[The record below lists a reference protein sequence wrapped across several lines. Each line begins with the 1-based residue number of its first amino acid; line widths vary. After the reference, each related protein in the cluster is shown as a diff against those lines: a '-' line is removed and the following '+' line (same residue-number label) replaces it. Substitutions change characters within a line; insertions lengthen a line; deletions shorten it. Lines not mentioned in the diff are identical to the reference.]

1 MNPSQAL
8 ENFNQ
13 DVVAKYQI
21 YNSLFLT
28 LPFKDVANTAVI
40 LPLLASHCEKGF
52 EQGKDP
58 RQIIDDFFNQH
69 TELKTEQEKIDVLF
83 RFIQFIDRQVVL
95 FDSIEDA
102 AFSNV
107 NDMEGIGSLRYLF
120 TETQQ
125 KKRVDQLKNK
135 MEDFKVRL
143 VMPPHHTQFYPED
156 VLGIITDLA
165 HAIKEN
171 TLTSINLLFQHLA
184 KTPSFNK
191 KHPI

>member
-58 RQIIDDFFNQH
+58 RQIIAAFINQH
-69 TELKTEQEKIDVLF
+69 TELKPEQDKIDLLF
-83 RFIQFIDRQVVL
+83 RFHHFIERQVVHVY
-95 FDSIEDA
+95 SSEAA

-107 NDMEGIGSLRYLF
+107 NDLEAITRPPYRF
-120 TETQQ
+120 TEI
-125 KKRVDQLKNK
+125 
-135 MEDFKVRL
+135 
-143 VMPPHHTQFYPED
+143 H
-156 VLGIITDLA
+156 
-165 HAIKEN
+165 
-171 TLTSINLLFQHLA
+171 
-184 KTPSFNK
+184 NK
-191 KHPI
+191 KQFHPL

>member
-83 RFIQFIDRQVVL
+83 RLSSSSNDRSYFSILSKMPL
-95 FDSIEDA
+95 FPMSMIWKA
-102 AFSNV
+102 
-107 NDMEGIGSLRYLF
+107 
-120 TETQQ
+120 
-125 KKRVDQLKNK
+125 
-135 MEDFKVRL
+135 
-143 VMPPHHTQFYPED
+143 
-156 VLGIITDLA
+156 
-165 HAIKEN
+165 
-171 TLTSINLLFQHLA
+171 
-184 KTPSFNK
+184 
-191 KHPI
+191 